1 MKEKNAKNKF
11 LALYGKA
18 GVLLILLLMC
28 IIITVANTQFIMPKN
43 LINIVR
49 QVTFYSVVGYGAM
62 VTLIGGDFDL
72 SPGSVMALSSILGT
86 MTITGTT
93 RGPLVAF
100 AVAVAVGLAV
110 GCINGFLIAYLH
122 LPAFIATLG
131 TQTLVRG
138 LALYIA
144 DGQPVRDLPE
154 SFTNLGSGS
163 IGIIPIPVVFLIV
176 LGFLTWYIMKYTKL
190 GRHIYAIGGNA
201 QAATVSGVN
210 SKAVK
215 FFTYAFAGAMAGLSG
230 ILLTARVGA
239 GNASLGEGYEMKA
252 ITGCVIGGVSLNG
265 GIGNLYGMICGILV
279 VGVLSNGM
287 DLLNISGYLQQI
299 AEGIIL
305 IVAVLLD
312 VIRTR
317 TAK

>member
-1 MKEKNAKNKF
+1 MNNKSMKSKLFAI
-11 LALYGKA
+11 YGKA
-18 GVLLILLLMC
+18 GVLLILVLMC
-28 IIITVANTQFIMPKN
+28 ILITILNKQFIMPKN

-49 QVTFYSVVGYGAM
+49 QVTFYSIVGYGAM

-72 SPGSVMALSSILGT
+72 SPGSVMALSAILGS
-86 MTITGTT
+86 MAISGTEK
-93 RGPLVAF
+93 GPLVSFVIAIG
-100 AVAVAVGLAV
+100 VGLIV

-144 DGQPVRDLPE
+144 NGQPVRNLPD
-154 SFTNLGSGS
+154 SFTYLGSGS

-176 LGFLTWYIMKYTKL
+176 LGLMTWYIMKYTKL

-215 FFTYAFAGAMAGLSG
+215 FFTYAFAGAMAGLAG

-239 GNASLGEGYEMKA
+239 GNAALGEGYEMKA

-265 GIGNLYGMICGILV
+265 GIGSMYGMICGILV
-279 VGVLSNGM
+279 VGVLANGM
-287 DLLNISGYLQQI
+287 DLLNISGYVQQI

-317 TAK
+317 TSK